1 MKYLTYSKDFII
13 RKACMGLNLVDCL
26 HKQSHKREM
35 RAFAFITHTFSILQ
49 FINQFSIQFQETSA
63 SARPSSIHRSE
74 DQWDMCTS
82 RNGDNYQVQFLS
94 SALLYPCCKSRF
106 TFTTFQASPLFK
118 TLITRI
124 MGPGMEEES
133 HKFAEQEQT
142 QSRKE
147 EKVSHSLKRSPK
159 QHTLRVIHWCSAK
172 KQLN

>member
-63 SARPSSIHRSE
+63 KQGLSPFTGPKISGICAHPEMETTIKFNFS
-74 DQWDMCTS
+74 
-82 RNGDNYQVQFLS
+82 VQFCS
-94 SALLYPCCKSRF
+94 THVVNQGSHSPHFKPHHFSR
-106 TFTTFQASPLFK
+106 
-118 TLITRI
+118 LITRI
-124 MGPGMEEES
+124 MGPSMEEES